1 MREGPATR
9 AGGPERARIALSVV
23 FFVNGALFGNW
34 VLRIP
39 AVKDHVDAGTG
50 PLGLALLGIAVGA
63 LLSKQVSGQLVARY
77 GSRPVT
83 VLGITLSCLALMLP
97 ALAGNIVALG
107 LALIGFGAAMGIVD
121 VAMNAHGVAVQDRM
135 GRPVLSS
142 LHGVYSIGGLLGALT
157 GGAAE
162 ARGLSPL
169 VHFALVAAVL
179 GGAALA
185 VSPWLLPA
193 SSDVAPRAAAEG
205 GWAKLPAERRLP
217 LVLLGFVGLCGMAGE
232 GAVGDWGAIYLR
244 DDLGTSAEFA
254 AVGYSA
260 YSVAMAAGRL
270 LGDRFLARWGDVRVV
285 TWAVTFAGCGFA
297 VGLLAGHPAAA
308 VCGFAALGTGLSV
321 VVPAVFSMAGRMG
334 GPATGP
340 AITVVSSIAGT
351 GFLAGPPLIGFL
363 AELTGLPTALGVVS
377 VLALGAAV
385 LLRFATSGPRA
396 ATGAPPARAA
406 DGTSRPAR

>member
-1 MREGPATR
+1 MTGGPAS
-9 AGGPERARIALSVV
+9 GARRPRQARFALGVV

-39 AVKDHVDAGTG
+39 AVKDRVGADTG
-50 PLGLALLGIAVGA
+50 PLGLALLGLAVGA
-63 LLSKQVSGQLVARY
+63 LLSKQVAGQLVARH

-83 VLGITLSCLALMLP
+83 RLGITLSCLALLLP
-97 ALAGNIVALG
+97 ALAGNLVALG
-107 LALIGFGAAMGIVD
+107 LALVGFGAAMGIVD
-121 VAMNAHGVAVQDRM
+121 VAMNAHGVAVQNRM

-142 LHGVYSIGGLLGALT
+142 LHGVYSVGGLLGALT
-157 GGAAE
+157 GGGAE

-179 GGAALA
+179 GGVALVA
-185 VSPWLLPA
+185 SAWLLPA
-193 SSDVAPRAAAEG
+193 SSDVAPRRAEG
-205 GWAKLPAERRLP
+205 GWARLPAERRLP

-244 DDLGTSAEFA
+244 DGLGTSAQFA
-254 AVGYSA
+254 ALGYSA

-270 LGDRFLARWGDVRVV
+270 LGDRCLARWGDVRVV
-285 TWAVTFAGCGFA
+285 TWAVTFAGCAFA
-297 VGLLAGHPAAA
+297 AGLLAGHPAAA
-308 VCGFAALGTGLSV
+308 VCGFAALGSGLSIV
-321 VVPAVFSMAGRMG
+321 MPAIFSMAGRMAG
-334 GPATGP
+334 RATGP

-363 AELTGLPTALGVVS
+363 AQATGVPVALGAVS

-385 LLRFATSGPRA
+385 LLRVATSGQRA
-396 ATGAPPARAA
+396 PAGPPPARAA
-406 DGTSRPAR
+406 GPLA

>member
-1 MREGPATR
+1 MTQGPVPAAVR
-9 AGGPERARIALSVV
+9 PRRARTALSVV

-39 AVKDHVDAGTG
+39 TVKDHTDADTG
-50 PLGLALLGIAVGA
+50 PLGLALLGLAVGA

-83 VLGITLSCLALMLP
+83 RVGITLSCLAVILP
-97 ALAGNIVALG
+97 ALANDVVTLG

-121 VAMNAHGVAVQDRM
+121 VAMNAHGVAVQDRL

-142 LHGVYSIGGLLGALT
+142 LHGVYSIGGLVGSLT
-157 GGAAE
+157 GGGAE

-169 VHFALVAAVL
+169 VHLALVGAVL
-179 GGAALA
+179 GGVALA
-185 VSPWLLPA
+185 ASAWLLPA
-193 SSDVAPRAAAEG
+193 RSDLAPERAEG
-205 GWAKLPAERRLP
+205 GWARLPAGRRLP

-244 DDLGTSAEFA
+244 DDLGTSAQFA
-254 AVGYSA
+254 ALGYSA
-260 YSVAMAAGRL
+260 YSVAMAAGRF

-285 TWAVTFAGCGFA
+285 TWAVTGAGCAFA
-297 VGLLAGHPAAA
+297 AGLLAGHPAAA

-321 VVPAVFSMAGRMG
+321 VMPAVFSMAGRMG
-334 GPATGP
+334 GQTTGP

-363 AELTGLPTALGVVS
+363 AQLTGLPAALGTVS

-385 LLRFATSGPRA
+385 LLRFAMSGQPA
-396 ATGAPPARAA
+396 AAGLPPARTA
-406 DGTSRPAR
+406 GPLT

>member
-1 MREGPATR
+1 MTQGPVPAAVR
-9 AGGPERARIALSVV
+9 PRRARTALSVV

-39 AVKDHVDAGTG
+39 TVKDHTDADTG
-50 PLGLALLGIAVGA
+50 PLGLALLGLAVGA

-83 VLGITLSCLALMLP
+83 RVGITLSCLAVILP
-97 ALAGNIVALG
+97 ALADDVVTLG
-107 LALIGFGAAMGIVD
+107 LSLIGFGAAMGIVD
-121 VAMNAHGVAVQDRM
+121 VAMNAHGVAVQDRL

-142 LHGVYSIGGLLGALT
+142 LHGVYSVGGLLGSLA
-157 GGAAE
+157 GGGAE

-169 VHFALVAAVL
+169 VHLALVGAVL
-179 GGAALA
+179 GCVALA
-185 VSPWLLPA
+185 ASAWLLPA
-193 SSDVAPRAAAEG
+193 SSDLAPKRAEG
-205 GWAKLPAERRLP
+205 GWARLPAGRRLP

-244 DDLGTSAEFA
+244 DDLGTSAQFA
-254 AVGYSA
+254 ALGYSA
-260 YSVAMAAGRL
+260 YSVAMAAGRF

-285 TWAVTFAGCGFA
+285 TWAVTGAGCAFA
-297 VGLLAGHPAAA
+297 AGLLAGHPAAA

-321 VVPAVFSMAGRMG
+321 VMPAVFSMAGRMG
-334 GPATGP
+334 GQTTGP

-363 AELTGLPTALGVVS
+363 AQLTGLPAALGVVS
-377 VLALGAAV
+377 VLALGATV
-385 LLRFATSGPRA
+385 LLRFATSGQPA
-396 ATGAPPARAA
+396 AAGLPPARTA
-406 DGTSRPAR
+406 GPVT